1 MSNRVIGRLLA
12 QELTNEELLHIG
24 GGGNGGGDNS
34 DQGGT
39 CTPDSVCGPDCTPDD
54 CEIPD

>member
-1 MSNRVIGRLLA
+1 MSHRVIGRLLA

-24 GGGNGGGDNS
+24 GGANGGGDNS

-39 CTPDSVCGPDCTPDD
+39 CTPDTLNSDGVPAD